1 MIDKLVQI
9 KRNKIKLNLKP
20 NADVLSL
27 ASELNCVGV
36 VEGVQGSA
44 GGAVKVLGAAGR
56 SQVGVEARN
65 LSDLKVIFRI
75 IFTNNKK

>member
-1 MIDKLVQI
+1 M
-9 KRNKIKLNLKP
+9 NNKP
-20 NADVLSL
+20 NADVLRL
-27 ASELNCVGV
+27 AGKLNCVGV
-36 VEGVQGSA
+36 VEGVEGST